1 MTDNQPIKPTEGIE
15 LKADVQDDQSVKTV
29 KLRYRTNRHED
40 FKEVPLK
47 RIIMIGCFTI
57 LFIHLSSS
65 VKNDWNIRLKRQT
78 AKIKQ

>member
-40 FKEVPLK
+40 FKEVFASK
-47 RIIMIGCFTI
+47 G
-57 LFIHLSSS
+57 S
-65 VKNDWNIRLKRQT
+65 
-78 AKIKQ
+78 